1 MRIPRATY
9 RLQLNGEF
17 TFKAVESLLPYFEA
31 LGISDLYLSPI
42 NTAPPESTHGYDVWD
57 YQEVNPT
64 LGGRA
69 GLEALAAAAKAHGI
83 GLLVDFVPN
92 HMGVAGNG
100 NRWWRDVLKHG
111 PASKFA
117 KCFDIH
123 WHEEN
128 GVPKIRL
135 PVLGDFRQSVIE
147 RGEIKLYGD
156 ELSYLEHTFPIAPG
170 TKVEGDAIATLEKQH
185 YRLIHWRHGTE
196 QINYRRFFEVN
207 TLAGIAVERPD
218 VFERVHALLL
228 EFIRSKTI
236 SGLRLDHID
245 GLACP
250 NRYLQELYQAAGGDF
265 FVLVEKI
272 LGPHERLPALWPV
285 QGTTGYDFMID
296 VGQLWIDS
304 RNEAAFTDIYRV
316 IADEPDSLDEMVAKA
331 KGQVLRTL
339 FYSEF
344 HALLRRALALA
355 GAHPLYCDLS
365 PRAVEGA
372 LEALMVHLPVYR
384 TYAVCGKR
392 LSDADRKMVA
402 FAQEKSR
409 ERLTAFF
416 GPALDFLVEVWTA
429 NLGGDEGNRFR
440 IKLQQLTG
448 PVMAKGVEDTA
459 FYRYH
464 RFIAL
469 NEVGGEPSRFGMG
482 VNDFHAIC
490 EGRMRE
496 QPHSMLATSTHD
508 TKFSE
513 DVRCRL
519 SVLSEIPE
527 EWARFVHEWQNLSK
541 HSPLRPNDEYRLLQA
556 VVGVW
561 PVALDG
567 PPPAEIVERFIN
579 FARKSLREAKV
590 QTSWLEPN
598 EAWEKTV
605 FDYVRNVFG
614 SVQHRE
620 ILNALVRRIAPF
632 GALNSLSQTLL
643 KLTTPGFPDIYQ
655 GNELWDFSM
664 VDPDNR
670 RAVDYNLRADVLVE
684 LDHKTPTELVR
695 DWPSGAIKMKVI
707 RDTLGFRREHPAL
720 FEQGE
725 YCAVEVQ
732 GELANHCLAFTR
744 SQGDDGI
751 LVAVPR
757 LCAAL
762 GFTPAWKNTRL
773 TTTGAWQNIFTGEGV
788 IDGDLNGVF
797 GPFPVA
803 LLTRSSVA

>member
-1 MRIPRATY
+1 MRVPRATY
-9 RLQLNGEF
+9 RLQLNGQF
-17 TFKAVESLLPYFEA
+17 RFKDAENLLPYLAA

-42 NTAPPESTHGYDVWD
+42 HTAPPESTHGYDVWD
-57 YQEVNPT
+57 YEEVNPT
-64 LGGRA
+64 LGGRT
-69 GLEALAAAAKAHGI
+69 GLEALAAAAKARGI

-100 NRWWRDVLKHG
+100 NRWWQDVLKHG
-111 PASKFA
+111 PASQFA
-117 KCFDIH
+117 ECFDIH

-147 RGEIKLYGD
+147 RGEIKLQVD
-156 ELSYLEHTFPIAPG
+156 ELSYFEHIFPIAPG

-207 TLAGIAVERPD
+207 TLAGIAVERPE
-218 VFERVHALLL
+218 VFQRVHALLL
-228 EFIRSKTI
+228 ELIRSNAV

-250 NRYLQELYQAAGGDF
+250 NRYLQDLHRAAGGDF
-265 FVLVEKI
+265 YILVEKI
-272 LGPHERLPALWPV
+272 LGPHERLPAPWPV

-296 VGQLWIDS
+296 VGQLWINA
-304 RNEAAFTDIYRV
+304 RNEAAFTDIYQA
-316 IADEPDSLDEMVAKA
+316 ITDEHDSFEEMVAKA
-331 KGQVLRTL
+331 KGEVLRTL
-339 FYSEF
+339 FYSEY
-344 HALLRRALALA
+344 HVLLRRALVLV
-355 GAHPLYCDLS
+355 GKHPLYCDLS

-372 LEALMVHLPVYR
+372 LEALIVHLPVYR
-384 TYAVCGKR
+384 TYAVCGEG
-392 LSDADRKMVA
+392 LSEADRTMVA
-402 FAQEKSR
+402 VAQEKSR
-409 ERLTAFF
+409 QRLTTFF
-416 GPALDFLVEVWTA
+416 GLALSFLVEVWTTDF
-429 NLGGDEGNRFR
+429 GGDEGNQFR
-440 IKLQQLTG
+440 TKLQQLTG

-464 RFIAL
+464 RCIAL
-469 NEVGGEPSRFGMG
+469 NEVGGDPSRFGMG
-482 VNDFHAIC
+482 VNDFHALC
-490 EGRMRE
+490 ERRVRE

-519 SVLSEIPE
+519 SVLSEIPQ
-527 EWARFVHEWQNLSK
+527 EWARFVREWQSLSK

-561 PVALDG
+561 PVALNG
-567 PPPAEIVERFIN
+567 PPPAELVERFVH
-579 FARKSLREAKV
+579 FMRKSLREAKV

-598 EAWEKTV
+598 EAWETTV
-605 FDYVRNVFG
+605 FDYVRSICG
-614 SVQHRE
+614 SAKHQE
-620 ILNALVRRIAPF
+620 ILNALVHRIAPF

-655 GNELWDFSM
+655 ANELWDFSM

-670 RAVDYNLRADVLVE
+670 RPVDYKLRANVLAK

-695 DWPSGAIKMKVI
+695 DWQSGAIKMKVI
-707 RDTLGFRREHPAL
+707 RDTLAFRGKRPAL
-720 FEQGE
+720 FEQGD
-725 YCAVEVQ
+725 YHAVEIE

-744 SQGDDGI
+744 SQGDDEI

-757 LCAAL
+757 LCVAL
-762 GFTPAWKNTRL
+762 GFPPSWRNTRL
-773 TTTGAWQNIFTGEGV
+773 PITGAWRNAFTGERV
-788 IDGDLNGVF
+788 TSGDLGEVF
-797 GPFPVA
+797 RSFPIA
-803 LLTRSSVA
+803 LLTRSSAA